1 MKKLSLFSFFVIVL
15 LTFISCEKKNEPP
28 TCKINLPENN
38 AIFGKGAIVHISV
51 EAKDSDGTIKEV
63 RFYFDGTG
71 TKSISVFPYNYNWNT
86 HDVTTGLHEIKVTA
100 IDNQGAETSVKIEI
114 TIEQYNIGDSY
125 AGGIIFYVDST
136 FLHGLI
142 CAENDHG
149 TSAEWGCH
157 GIEISGADGIV
168 VGTGKQNTAD
178 IVAGCSEA
186 GITAKICSDLIL
198 NGYDDWFLPSK
209 DELNLLYTNLHH
221 HNLGSFS
228 QDVYWSSTEESANE
242 AWVQDFSSG
251 GHQGPASKTH
261 AVSHPVRAIRTF

>member
-1 MKKLSLFSFFVIVL
+1 MRKLTLLCFIVIVL
-15 LTFISCEKKNEPP
+15 STLISCEKKNEPP
-28 TCKINLPENN
+28 TCKIILPENN
-38 AIFGKGAIVHISV
+38 TIFGKGIIVHISV
-51 EAKDSDGTIKEV
+51 EANDSDGTVTEV
-63 RFYFDGTG
+63 RFYFDDTG
-71 TKSISVFPYNYNWNT
+71 TKSVNTFPYNYDWNT
-86 HDVTTGLHEIKVTA
+86 YNVTTGLHEIKVTA
-100 IDNQGAETSVKIEI
+100 IDNQGAETTAEIEI

-157 GIEISGADGIV
+157 GIEITGADGTT

-186 GITAKICSDLIL
+186 GIPAKICSDLVT
-198 NGYDDWFLPSK
+198 NGYNDWFLPSK

-221 HNLGSFS
+221 YNLGSFA

-242 AWVQDFSSG
+242 AWVQDFSTG
-251 GHQGPASKTH
+251 GHQGSASKAC
-261 AVSHPVRAIRTF
+261 AVPHPVRAIRTF